1 MSDPKDTSLSG
12 GGDPFEYV
20 GHRKFGPAEG
30 KPVIPTKT
38 LDEWLDRSREEFTMK
53 RMVTLIYNF
62 SDEEMEEWARGFGTT
77 AEIAEAMTM
86 LAEFIGVWAGAYEAG
101 ADVFNS
107 AMARCIVIGERI
119 EAQQKAY

>member
-1 MSDPKDTSLSG
+1 MTKAPLEYF
-12 GGDPFEYV
+12 GDM
-20 GHRKFGPAEG
+20 KFGPAEG

-38 LDEWLDRSREEFTMK
+38 LDEWLDRSREEFTLK

-62 SDEEMEEWARGFGTT
+62 TDEEMEEWTRGFGSPD
-77 AEIAEAMTM
+77 EIVEAMVG
-86 LAEFIGVWAGAYEAG
+86 LVDLIGHWAGTYEAG

-119 EAQQKAY
+119 EAQQKAN